1 MYILFLMEI
10 KSFRWDINTI
20 EHIAN
25 HSVSPDEV
33 EEVTFD
39 DEPYIRKGRQDR
51 RYLYG
56 QTIGGRYLFVVY
68 ILLPIKEAKVIT
80 ARDMD
85 EKEKR
90 LYLRRGK

>member
-1 MYILFLMEI
+1 MEI
-10 KSFRWDINTI
+10 NSFRWDFNTI

-25 HSVSPDEV
+25 HSVNPDEV
-33 EEVTFD
+33 EEVAFD
-39 DEPYIRKGRQDR
+39 DDPYVRKGRQDR

-68 ILLPIKEAKVIT
+68 ILLPKKEAKVIT
-80 ARDMD
+80 AREMD

>member
-1 MYILFLMEI
+1 MEI
-10 KSFRWDINTI
+10 NSFRWDIETV

-25 HSVSPDEV
+25 HLVNPDEV
-33 EEVTFD
+33 EDVAFD
-39 DEPYIRKGRQDR
+39 DEPHIRKGRHGR

-56 QTIGGRYLFVVY
+56 QTIGGRYLFIVY
-68 ILLPIKEAKVIT
+68 VLNTRKEAKVIT

-90 LYLRRGK
+90 LYLKRGK

>member
-1 MYILFLMEI
+1 MEI
-10 KSFRWDINTI
+10 KSFRWDITTV

-33 EEVTFD
+33 EEVAFED
-39 DEPYIRKGRQDR
+39 DPHVRKGRQNR

-68 ILLPIKEAKVIT
+68 VLLSKNEAKVIT
-80 ARDMD
+80 AREMD

>member
-1 MYILFLMEI
+1 MEI
-10 KSFRWDINTI
+10 KSFRWDVNTI

-25 HSVSPDEV
+25 HSVRPDEV
-33 EEVTFD
+33 EEVAFED
-39 DEPYIRKGRQDR
+39 DPHVRKGRQNR

-68 ILLPIKEAKVIT
+68 VLLSKNEAKVIT

>member
-1 MYILFLMEI
+1 MEI
-10 KSFRWDINTI
+10 KSFRWDFDTV
-20 EHIAN
+20 EHMAN

-33 EEVTFD
+33 EEAAFD
-39 DEPYIRKGRQDR
+39 DGPYIRRGRQDR

-68 ILLPIKEAKVIT
+68 VLLPKNEAKVIT
-80 ARDMD
+80 AREMD